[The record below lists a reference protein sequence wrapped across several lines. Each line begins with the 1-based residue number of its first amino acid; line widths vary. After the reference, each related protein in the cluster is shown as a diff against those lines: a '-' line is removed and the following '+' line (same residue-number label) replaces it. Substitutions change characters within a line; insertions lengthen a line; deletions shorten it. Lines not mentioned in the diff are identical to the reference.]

1 MDEDEAVLRKEIKK
15 YLDAPP
21 GSSQA
26 LAAKHAIAE
35 LTARLDDKFPTE
47 AAVIQSDGTTRLLRK
62 HAEVWFMGCH
72 SDVGGGNDVNDEP
85 SLSNIPFR

>member
-1 MDEDEAVLRKEIKK
+1 MDEDEAVLRKAIAKF
-15 YLDAPP
+15 LDASP
-21 GSSQA
+21 GSPKA
-26 LAAKHAIAE
+26 VAAKHAIAE
-35 LTARLDDKFPTE
+35 LTATLDDHYPTS
-47 AAVIQSDGTTRLLRK
+47 ASVVQSDGTTKVLRK